1 MTREANPPAA
11 PLPPLDS
18 RRPKTVSPVAAAD
31 PFRAH
36 FAIPADVD
44 PAKCRVYLEMEGLP
58 DDSAAVTIN
67 GVYAG
72 GVIGRP
78 SRLDI
83 TRHVT
88 PGNNVVLIEPLAPKL
103 AKIAVYP

>member
-1 MTREANPPAA
+1 
-11 PLPPLDS
+11 
-18 RRPKTVSPVAAAD
+18 VAAAD

-36 FAIPADVD
+36 FALPADVA

-67 GVYAG
+67 GERAG

-78 SRLDI
+78 LRLEI
-83 TRHVT
+83 GRHVRA
-88 PGNNVVLIEPLAPKL
+88 GSNLVVIEPLAPKK
-103 AKIAVYP
+103 ASVAVY